1 MRTWQALSVSSA
13 MHACMQPADRSNPTA
28 LDTNT
33 NPVCHVD
40 PPVVPWPVALLLLV
54 CSSFACIRGRRQPAP
69 AVSRAPRGAQ
79 RNDPT
84 EKTQGNRGSV
94 SLACPRD
101 PWPPSGGRGP
111 ARPPRG
117 TSCCLCL
124 PRASHLAVACSMRHL
139 PQLASEAAR
148 PTRSATHST
157 VQCAGP
163 LHPKSCQY
171 VASSEL

>member
-1 MRTWQALSVSSA
+1 

-69 AVSRAPRGAQ
+69 AVSRAPPRRATQ
-79 RNDPT
+79 RSHGENSRKPR
-84 EKTQGNRGSV
+84 QR
-94 SLACPRD
+94 LARV
-101 PWPPSGGRGP
+101 P
-111 ARPPRG
+111 ARPLAPVRRQG
-117 TSCCLCL
+117 AGQATTGHELL
-124 PRASHLAVACSMRHL
+124 PL
-139 PQLASEAAR
+139 PAARVSLGRCVLHAPPSAASEWGRA
-148 PTRSATHST
+148 PHTVSHPLEYST

>member
-69 AVSRAPRGAQ
+69 AVSRAPPRRATQ
-79 RNDPT
+79 RSHGENSRKPR
-84 EKTQGNRGSV
+84 QR
-94 SLACPRD
+94 LARV
-101 PWPPSGGRGP
+101 P
-111 ARPPRG
+111 ARP
-117 TSCCLCL
+117 
-124 PRASHLAVACSMRHL
+124 LAPVRR
-139 PQLASEAAR
+139 QGAR
-148 PTRSATHST
+148 PGHHGARAAASACRARLTWPLRAPCATFRS
-157 VQCAGP
+157 
-163 LHPKSCQY
+163 
-171 VASSEL
+171 

>member
-1 MRTWQALSVSSA
+1 
-13 MHACMQPADRSNPTA
+13 MHATCRSPTA

-84 EKTQGNRGSV
+84 EKAQETAAASRSRARATLG
-94 SLACPRD
+94 PRQEA
-101 PWPPSGGRGP
+101 GGRPGHHG
-111 ARPPRG
+111 ARAAA
-117 TSCCLCL
+117 SAC
-124 PRASHLAVACSMRHL
+124 RARLTWPLRAPCA
-139 PQLASEAAR
+139 
-148 PTRSATHST
+148 TFRS
-157 VQCAGP
+157 
-163 LHPKSCQY
+163 
-171 VASSEL
+171 